1 MEEIYKD
8 IKDLEGLYQVSNF
21 GNVMSLNYYRSGK
34 PKLLKPSKTKNGYLL
49 VTLYKNRK
57 RKSYKVHQL
66 VAEHFIPNTDNLP
79 EINHI
84 DEDKTNNRV
93 DNLEWK
99 SHKGNCNY
107 GTRNE
112 RISKANT
119 NGKRSKKVLQF
130 SLDGEFV
137 REWKSIIEVNK
148 ELGYSTGNISSCCL
162 KKIKSAYGYIWR
174 HKE

>member
-1 MEEIYKD
+1 MIEIFKD
-8 IKDLEGLYQVSNF
+8 IKDLEGLYQVSNL
-21 GNVMSLNYYRSGK
+21 GNILSLNYYRSGK
-34 PKLLKPSKTKNGYLL
+34 PKLLKTSKTKNGYLL
-49 VTLYKNRK
+49 VNLYKNRK

-66 VAEHFIPNTDNLP
+66 VAEHFIPNPDNLP

-99 SHKGNCNY
+99 SHKDNCNH

-112 RISKANT
+112 RIVKANT

-130 SLDGEFV
+130 TLDGVFI
-137 REWKSIIEVNK
+137 REWPSISECGRN
-148 ELGYSTGNISSCCL
+148 GFNQRNIVSCCNGKL
-162 KKIKSAYGYIWR
+162 KTYKGFIWR
-174 HKE
+174 YK